1 FMMVTMTTVG
11 YGDVVPGTT
20 LGKLV
25 CVFAMIMGVLFLSMP
40 LAIVGNNFCHVWDE
54 RYKLIMVFK
63 LQNALK
69 ENGLDLESLREA
81 FEEFDLDQNGS
92 ISIFEFRII
101 LEKLQITLTN
111 REFMSLWNSIDTDM
125 SGELDWEEFVH
136 IVAENSI
143 SENVVQKMD
152 HDMYMDAM
160 ENRLGHGEPAPAP
173 FGAAP
178 KLEMEESVGEFSVD
192 EEEKAA
198 SSSGNISS
206 KEMKG
211 FMKANKNFRQ
221 KARSTFSLP
230 QVTDY
235 SKVLER
241 LDLLEQ
247 QVATGNG
254 ETADLKMKLRMVLEK
269 KGTNPSRS
277 AAG

>member
-1 FMMVTMTTVG
+1 MRHPESDPHRFG
-11 YGDVVPGTT
+11 R
-20 LGKLV
+20 
-25 CVFAMIMGVLFLSMP
+25 AQ
-40 LAIVGNNFCHVWDE
+40 
-54 RYKLIMVFK
+54 LIMVFK

-178 KLEMEESVGEFSVD
+178 KLAAGTAMGSHTLQWAHWKTEIFRGKGGDKYELEMEESVGEFSVD
-192 EEEKAA
+192 EEEK
-198 SSSGNISS
+198 
-206 KEMKG
+206 
-211 FMKANKNFRQ
+211 
-221 KARSTFSLP
+221 
-230 QVTDY
+230 
-235 SKVLER
+235 
-241 LDLLEQ
+241 
-247 QVATGNG
+247 
-254 ETADLKMKLRMVLEK
+254 
-269 KGTNPSRS
+269 
-277 AAG
+277 